1 MYIYITNYSLSLK
14 KEGSKGHDCVT
25 PCCERIH
32 MFLIAIS
39 NKDIRGTFRE
49 KKEQMRKKY
58 LHTCNVEQIFS

>member
-1 MYIYITNYSLSLK
+1 
-14 KEGSKGHDCVT
+14 
-25 PCCERIH
+25 